1 MSDVPYVSQ
10 GDNVPEVDSIIWRC
24 ISYKPYSTG
33 MFGFHNEVMF
43 DDMVATERLADYVK
57 RLEGKGVEKIT
68 IKKLGLL
75 SYVMENASKLGFDK
89 IRPGAERL
97 AHEKK
102 NHKLEEF
109 IHG

>member
-1 MSDVPYVSQ
+1 MSDAVDICK
-10 GDNVPEVDSIIWRC
+10 GDNVPDVDSMIWRC

-43 DDMVATERLADYVK
+43 DDMVATERLTDYIK
-57 RLEGKGVEKIT
+57 RLEDKGVEKVT

-75 SYVMENASKLGFDK
+75 SYVMENATKLGFDK

-97 AHEKK
+97 SHEKK

-109 IHG
+109 IQ